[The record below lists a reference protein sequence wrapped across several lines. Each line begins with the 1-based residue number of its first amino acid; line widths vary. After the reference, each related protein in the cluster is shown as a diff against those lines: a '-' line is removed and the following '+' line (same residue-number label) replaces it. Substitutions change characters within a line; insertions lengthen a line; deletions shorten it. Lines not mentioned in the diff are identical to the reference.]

1 MQNKI
6 IKLNAL
12 LLLVI
17 GLTGLKAQ
25 TSINTTGG
33 NASGSGGST
42 SYSVGQLVYT
52 TNTGTNGSIAQGV
65 QQPYEIS
72 VVTEIEG
79 SQEIKISIGAY
90 PNPTNNYLTLS
101 INKVEISNL
110 FYQLYDFNGKLLQ
123 NQKITGNITN
133 IVLSNLVSAQYFL
146 KVTQGN
152 KEIKTFKII
161 KN

>member
-146 KVTQGN
+146 KVT
-152 KEIKTFKII
+152 
-161 KN
+161 